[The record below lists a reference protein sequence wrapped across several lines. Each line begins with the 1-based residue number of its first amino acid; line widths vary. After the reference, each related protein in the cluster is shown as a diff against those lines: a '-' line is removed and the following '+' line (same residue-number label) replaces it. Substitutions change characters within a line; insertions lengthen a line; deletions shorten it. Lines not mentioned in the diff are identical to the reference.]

1 MTMANKS
8 KIWMDGKLV
17 DFQKANVHVLA
28 HGLHYG
34 SGVFE
39 GIRIYE
45 TPKGRAIFRLRD
57 HMVRFQN
64 SAKVIS
70 LKVPYSIDELCEA
83 CRQVVR
89 SAPPEGDYL
98 RPLAFYGMNP
108 EGNIGLSPK
117 KMPTNV
123 IIACTHMGAYVGAD
137 QLEHGAKVITSSWEK
152 PSNRAAMLNAKI
164 SGNYINSVVARI
176 EAMNKGADEALM
188 LNANGTVAE
197 GTGENLFMV
206 KKGKLYTP
214 DLASGILEGITKDS
228 IMTLAKDLGYTVEE
242 RPITRSELY
251 LADEAFFTGT
261 AAEVTPIGTVD
272 DIQIGAGK
280 AGDVTREI
288 QKAFLKIV
296 KGKDQKYKAWLDLV

>member
-1 MTMANKS
+1 MKNNS

-17 DFQKANVHVLA
+17 DFEKANVHVLA

-39 GIRIYE
+39 GIRVYE
-45 TPKGRAIFRLRD
+45 TEQGRAIFRLKD
-57 HMVRFQN
+57 HMLRFLS

-70 LKVPYSIDELCEA
+70 LKIPYTVDELCEA
-83 CRQVVR
+83 CKAVVR
-89 SAPPEGDYL
+89 TAPADGDYL

-108 EGNIGLSPK
+108 EGNIGLSTK
-117 KMPTNV
+117 KNPTNV

-137 QLEHGAKVITSSWEK
+137 QLEHGAKVITSTWEK

-164 SGNYINSVVARI
+164 SGNYINSIVARI
-176 EAMNKGADEALM
+176 EANNRGADEALM

-197 GTGENLFMV
+197 GTGENIFMV
-206 KKGKLYTP
+206 KKGKLITP

-228 IMTLAKDLGYTVEE
+228 IMTVAKDLGYIVEE
-242 RPITRSELY
+242 RPITRSELF

-272 DIQIGAGK
+272 DIQIGMGK
-280 AGDVTREI
+280 AGDVTKRF
-288 QKAFLKIV
+288 QKTFSDIV
-296 KGKDQKYKAWLDLV
+296 KGKDPKYKAWLDLV